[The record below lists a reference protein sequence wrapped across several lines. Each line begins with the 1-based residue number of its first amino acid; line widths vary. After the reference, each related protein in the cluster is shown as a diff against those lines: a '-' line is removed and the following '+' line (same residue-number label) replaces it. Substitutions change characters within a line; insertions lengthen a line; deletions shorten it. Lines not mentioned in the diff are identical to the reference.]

1 MALNDFDSI
10 YLSKLV
16 DIISKENK
24 TVFLLGHFNID
35 ILKYEKRYL
44 KNELHEIDSPQIW
57 L

>member
-44 KNELHEIDSPQIW
+44 KNELHEIHSPQIW